1 MADVQLIA
9 PRSTEITPGFTV
21 RRSLPSAIRQAV
33 GPFLFFDHFG
43 PVDIAPAEDVDVLPH
58 PHIGL
63 ATVTYLFEGCL
74 VHRDSTGV
82 VQRIDPGAVNWM
94 TAGKGIVHSERTPQE
109 LRASRRRSHGLQ
121 LWSALPSDDEE
132 RSPQFQHVPSNAIP
146 EASQPGVNIRV
157 LVGTAFALSSP
168 VRTLSPT
175 LYLDLAMEPEASL
188 AIPDVATERALY
200 GVDNDFEIDG
210 VSIAARTMAVLPT
223 GSEPVVHAAA
233 ATRLVMIGGEPLGH
247 RFMVWNFVSSR
258 KDRIVEAQQDW
269 QAQRFARI
277 PGETQF
283 VPLPAP
289 RQR

>member
-1 MADVQLIA
+1 LANMQLIA
-9 PRSTEITPGFTV
+9 PRSTEIASGFMV
-21 RRSLPSAIRQAV
+21 RRSLPSAVRQAV

-43 PVDIAPAEDVDVLPH
+43 PVDIAPTDNVDVLPH

-121 LWSALPSDDEE
+121 LWSALPQGDEE
-132 RSPQFQHVPSNAIP
+132 RSPQFQHVPSSAIP
-146 EASQPGVNIRV
+146 EISLPGINIRV
-157 LVGTAFALSSP
+157 LVGTAFASSSP

-175 LYLDLAMEPEASL
+175 LYVDLAMEPGTSL
-188 AIPDVATERALY
+188 SIPNVATERALY
-200 GVDNDFEIDG
+200 SVDADFEIDG
-210 VSIAARTMAVLPT
+210 VSIAARSMAVLPA
-223 GSEPVVHAAA
+223 GSTPVVHAPA

-247 RFMVWNFVSSR
+247 RLMVWNFVSSR
-258 KDRIVEAQQDW
+258 KDRIVQAQQDW

-277 PGETQF
+277 PGETEF
-283 VPLPAP
+283 VPLPTTAS
-289 RQR
+289 